1 MVDAPDLY
9 EKPRGKSGARLA
21 DWLHACLAPETP
33 QTRKGLPMSEE
44 FDSAPG
50 LESGNDI
57 DVFRDDEGR
66 ISPLWLERLRAFL
79 EAGRGDDVALVMEP
93 LHHSEVGDVL
103 EQLHPAER
111 VALVR
116 ALGDRFDFSAL
127 TEVDES
133 IRIDI
138 MDALPNADIAR
149 GVAELDNDDAVFL
162 LEDLEQEDR
171 DEVLDALPTFE
182 RLALKRSLDFP
193 EESAGRRMQTDF
205 IAIPPFWTV
214 GQVIDYLRAEKDLPD
229 EFYQLYVVD
238 AAYKVLGTLPLDKF
252 LRTQRATKIDE
263 IMNTNLVLVKAEE
276 DQEDAA
282 RTFERY
288 DLVEVGVVDESGRLV
303 GVLTIDDMVDVIHEE
318 ADEDIKLLAGVGDE
332 DVSDTTLDTVR
343 SRVPWLVVNL
353 FTAVMVSFIIGL
365 FNATIE
371 QMVAL
376 AVLMPIVAS
385 MGGNA
390 GAQTMTV
397 TVRALAMRELDGG
410 RLRRLI
416 RREMVVGVANG
427 VIFAV
432 LIGIVTALRYGNVQL
447 GIVIAMAMVINLIV
461 AGTFG
466 ILIPLT
472 LDKLK
477 ADPAIASAVFVTT
490 VTDVVGFFAFL
501 GIAGL
506 WFGLF

>member
-1 MVDAPDLY
+1 MSSDSDASPDSDNGID
-9 EKPRGKSGARLA
+9 P
-21 DWLHACLAPETP
+21 
-33 QTRKGLPMSEE
+33 
-44 FDSAPG
+44 
-50 LESGNDI
+50 
-57 DVFRDDEGR
+57 DVFRDEDDR

-79 EAGRGDDVALVMEP
+79 LAGRADDLALVMAE
-93 LHHSEVGDVL
+93 LHTADIGDVL
-103 EQLHPAER
+103 ESIDADER
-111 VALVR
+111 VQLVR
-116 ALGDRFDFSAL
+116 LLGDRFDYSAL

-133 IRIDI
+133 VRTQL
-138 MDALPNADIAR
+138 MEELPNAEIAR
-149 GVAELDNDDAVFL
+149 GVAGLDNDDAVAI
-162 LEDLEQEDR
+162 LEDMEQVDR
-171 DEVLDALPTFE
+171 DEVLAKLPTFE
-182 RLALKRSLDFP
+182 RLSLKRSLDFP
-193 EESAGRRMQTDF
+193 EDSAGRRMLTDF

-214 GQVIDYLRAEKDLPD
+214 GQTIDYLRRERELPD

-238 AAYKVLGTLPLDKF
+238 AAYQVLGTIPLDKF
-252 LRTQRATKIDE
+252 IRANRTTPIEAL
-263 IMNTNLVLVKAEE
+263 MNTNLVLVDANE
-276 DQEDAA
+276 DQEEAA
-282 RTFERY
+282 RDFERY
-288 DLVEVGVVDESGRLV
+288 DLVEVGVVDESNRLV
-303 GVLTIDDMVDVIHEE
+303 GVLTIDDIVDVIHEE

-332 DVSDTTLDTVR
+332 DISDSTIYTVR
-343 SRVPWLVVNL
+343 SRVPWLIINL
-353 FTAVMVSFIIGL
+353 FSAVMVSMVIGL

-390 GAQTMTV
+390 GTQTMTV
-397 TVRALAMRELDGG
+397 TVRALSMRELDGR

-416 RREMVVGVANG
+416 SREMVVGLING

-432 LIGIVTALRYGNVQL
+432 LVGLVTWLRFNNLQL
-447 GIVIAMAMVINLIV
+447 GAVIGAAMVINMAV
-461 AGTFG
+461 AGTAG

-472 LDKLK
+472 LDKFK

>member
-1 MVDAPDLY
+1 
-9 EKPRGKSGARLA
+9 
-21 DWLHACLAPETP
+21 
-33 QTRKGLPMSEE
+33 MSDE

-50 LESGNDI
+50 PETGTDI
-57 DVFRDDEGR
+57 DMFRDADGR

-79 EAGRGDDVALVMEP
+79 EAGRTDDVALVMAP

-103 EQLHPAER
+103 EQLDAEER
-111 VALVR
+111 LALVH

-133 IRIDI
+133 IRLDI
-138 MDALPNADIAR
+138 MEALPNAEIAR
-149 GVAELDNDDAVFL
+149 GVAELDNDDAVYL

-171 DEVLDALPTFE
+171 DEILDALPTFE

-252 LRTQRATKIDE
+252 LRAQRITKIDE
-263 IMNTNLVLVKAEE
+263 IMNTSLVLVNAEE
-276 DQEDAA
+276 DQEEAA
-282 RTFERY
+282 RSFERY

-303 GVLTIDDMVDVIHEE
+303 GVLTIDDIVDVIHEE

-332 DVSDTTLDTVR
+332 DVSDTTIDTVK

-353 FTAVMVSFIIGL
+353 FTAVMVSFVIGL

-416 RREMVVGVANG
+416 RREMVVGVVNG
-427 VIFAV
+427 VIFAI
-432 LIGIVTALRYGNVQL
+432 LIGLVTTLRYSNPQL
-447 GIVIAMAMVINLIV
+447 GVVIGLAMVINLIV

-472 LDKLK
+472 LDRLK

-490 VTDVVGFFAFL
+490 VTDVIGFFAFL

>member
-1 MVDAPDLY
+1 
-9 EKPRGKSGARLA
+9 
-21 DWLHACLAPETP
+21 
-33 QTRKGLPMSEE
+33 MSEE
-44 FDSAPG
+44 FDPAPG
-50 LESGNDI
+50 FDTGNDS
-57 DVFRDDEGR
+57 DVFRDADGR
-66 ISPLWLERLRAFL
+66 ISALWLERLRAFL
-79 EAGRGDDVALVMEP
+79 EAGRNDDVALVMEP

-103 EQLHPAER
+103 EQLYAAER
-111 VALVR
+111 LALVH
-116 ALGDRFDFSAL
+116 ALGEKFDFSAL

-133 IRIDI
+133 IRLEI
-138 MDALPNADIAR
+138 MEALPNAAIAR
-149 GVAELDNDDAVFL
+149 GVAELDNDDAVYL
-162 LEDLEQEDR
+162 LEDLEEVDR
-171 DEVLDALPTFE
+171 DEILSALPVFE
-182 RLALKRSLDFP
+182 RLTLKRSLDFP
-193 EESAGRRMQTDF
+193 EDSAGRRMQTDF

-214 GQVIDYLRAEKDLPD
+214 GQVIDYLRSEKDLPD

-238 AAYKVLGTLPLDKF
+238 ASYTVLGTLPLDKF
-252 LRTQRATKIDE
+252 LRTPRATKIDS
-263 IMNTNLVLVKAEE
+263 IMNTNFVLVNAEE
-276 DQEDAA
+276 DQEEAA
-282 RTFERY
+282 RSFERY

-303 GVLTIDDMVDVIHEE
+303 GVLTIDDIVDVIQEE
-318 ADEDIKLLAGVGDE
+318 AEEDIRLMAGVGDE
-332 DVSDTTLDTVR
+332 DVSDTTLDTVK

-353 FTAVMVSFIIGL
+353 VTAVLVSLVIGL

-410 RLRRLI
+410 RLKRLI
-416 RREMVVGVANG
+416 RREMVVGVVNG

-432 LIGIVTALRYGNVQL
+432 LIGIVTAIRYGDVQL
-447 GIVIAMAMVINLIV
+447 GIVIGMAMVINMIV

-466 ILIPLT
+466 ILIPLA

-490 VTDVVGFFAFL
+490 ITDVIGFFAFL

>member
-1 MVDAPDLY
+1 M
-9 EKPRGKSGARLA
+9 
-21 DWLHACLAPETP
+21 
-33 QTRKGLPMSEE
+33 
-44 FDSAPG
+44 APG
-50 LESGNDI
+50 DDTGMEHDA
-57 DVFRDDEGR
+57 FRDEEGR
-66 ISPLWLERLRAFL
+66 ISALWLERLRAFL
-79 EAGRGDDVALVMEP
+79 DAGRSEDVTLVMEP
-93 LHHSEVGDVL
+93 LHTADVGDVL
-103 EQLHPAER
+103 EQLDHDER
-111 VALVR
+111 LNLVHM
-116 ALGDRFDFSAL
+116 LGESFDFSAL

-133 IRIDI
+133 IRLEI
-138 MDALPNADIAR
+138 MEALPNADIAR
-149 GVAELDNDDAVFL
+149 GVAELDNDDAVYL

-171 DEVLDALPTFE
+171 DEILSALPTFE
-182 RLALKRSLDFP
+182 RLSLKRSLDFP
-193 EESAGRRMQTDF
+193 EDSAGRRMQTDF

-214 GQVIDYLRAEKDLPD
+214 GQTIDYLRSEKDLPD
-229 EFYQLYVVD
+229 EFYQIYVVD

-252 LRTQRATKIDE
+252 LRTPRATKIDA
-263 IMNTNLVLVKAEE
+263 IMNTTLVLVNAEE
-276 DQEDAA
+276 DQEEAA
-282 RTFERY
+282 RSFERY
-288 DLVEVGVVDESGRLV
+288 DLVEVGVVDENGRLV
-303 GVLTIDDMVDVIHEE
+303 GVLTIDDIVDVIQEE
-318 ADEDIKLLAGVGDE
+318 AEEDIRLMAGVGDE
-332 DVSDTTLDTVR
+332 DVSDTTLDTVK

-353 FTAVMVSFIIGL
+353 VTAVLVSLVIGL

-416 RREMVVGVANG
+416 RREMVVGFVNG

-432 LIGIVTALRYGNVQL
+432 LIGIVTAFRYGNIEL
-447 GIVIAMAMVINLIV
+447 GVVIGLAMVINMIV

-490 VTDVVGFFAFL
+490 ITDVVGFFAFL